1 MKKRKIW
8 LLTGSVFF
16 IISIIV
22 GIQVGTSP
30 LIKSKSGI
38 VGYCL
43 EKQNHQG
50 TVVDIDGV
58 RFNGRVG
65 YDNHPL
71 AMPAKGDLASAYE
84 FACGTVLYQERNTT
98 NVLSENGARI
108 WMFVYKDFVVFLLWI
123 MLTLGWC
130 SYREK
135 NTVLND

>member
-22 GIQVGTSP
+22 GIRVGTSP

-43 EKQNHQG
+43 EKQKHQG